1 MMSSSF
7 HWETNGNSGVAQEAP
22 PQRSELARH
31 NLDNLR
37 EAALTVLKELES
49 LTNSRSQPDRKLG
62 LQEEVQRYE
71 IELIQNALHKTRG
84 NQRQAAKLLGVKV
97 TTLNCKIKRYGIDV
111 TAS

>member
-1 MMSSSF
+1 MSSSF
-7 HWETNGNSGVAQEAP
+7 HWETNGNSVASQETP
-22 PQRSELARH
+22 PKRSELARH

-49 LTNSRSQPDRKLG
+49 LSNNQSEPDRKLG

-71 IELIQNALHKTRG
+71 IELIRDALHKTRG

-111 TAS
+111 TSS